1 MHSNLSGDSL
11 PVREPSIPGQ
21 LVTLVRLRE
30 SGVKVRS
37 AAEQGY
43 LVLEDFVSSP
53 QLPSRP
59 ARSSANLYR
68 APDRS
73 MGSGRPLFD
82 PVIVRWDSRG
92 LILQGWEID
101 GGMQY
106 RQVWL
111 VTFQTNGSVQ
121 TSAQ

>member
-21 LVTLVRLRE
+21 LVTLVRLRQ

-43 LVLEDFVSSP
+43 LVLEEFTSSP
-53 QLPSRP
+53 QMPFRP

-68 APDRS
+68 APDRM

-82 PVIVRWDSRG
+82 PEIVRWDSRG
-92 LILQGWEID
+92 VILQGWEID
-101 GGMQY
+101 GGAQY

-111 VTFQTNGSVQ
+111 VTFQPFGSVQ